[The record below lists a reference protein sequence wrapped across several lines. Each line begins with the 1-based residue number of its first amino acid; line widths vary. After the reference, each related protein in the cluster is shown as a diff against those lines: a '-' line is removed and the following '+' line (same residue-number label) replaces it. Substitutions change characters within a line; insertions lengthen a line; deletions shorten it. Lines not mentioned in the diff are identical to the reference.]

1 MLGNIASECV
11 IRIWYVDVIL
21 FIFIMV
27 SSKEKQYNNLNKN
40 QKIERTSDMPEL
52 PEVET
57 IRRVLE
63 PQLQNLS
70 LIHI

>member
-27 SSKEKQYNNLNKN
+27 SSKEKQYNNLYSK
-40 QKIERTSDMPEL
+40 
-52 PEVET
+52 
-57 IRRVLE
+57 IRR
-63 PQLQNLS
+63 
-70 LIHI
+70 

>member
-27 SSKEKQYNNLNKN
+27 SFININISKYVYTVYTFMEKNPVKSMVSANIKTRFRTLKTRFQYC
-40 QKIERTSDMPEL
+40 
-52 PEVET
+52 
-57 IRRVLE
+57 
-63 PQLQNLS
+63 
-70 LIHI
+70 

>member
-27 SSKEKQYNNLNKN
+27 NYF
-40 QKIERTSDMPEL
+40 
-52 PEVET
+52 
-57 IRRVLE
+57 
-63 PQLQNLS
+63 LQRHNAK
-70 LIHI
+70 